1 MMDALNFFMG
11 LSYHSLVRLVSLHEE
26 APCDEPHEC
35 AMLHTMIDRIRA
47 ALMDREAA
55 MLMQIERLV
64 GVNSFTENREGG
76 KRVGAMLAELL
87 GEIPGVSLR
96 VIPSD
101 RYAPH
106 LVAASAAAVSSSEG
120 AIAIIGHL
128 DTVFPPGTFEGF
140 HRQGDVARGPGVL
153 DMKGGLV
160 VAIEALRA
168 LAEVGVL
175 DRLPVRFVIVS
186 DEEVG
191 SPEGQPI
198 LRREVAGAACA
209 LTLEAGR
216 QADRVITARKGTG
229 LAKVVAKGRA
239 AHAGN
244 AHQQGANAIWAL
256 ARFIDRAQAITDYER
271 GVTVNVGKVSG
282 GQSKN
287 TVPDEAEAQVDFRF
301 IRIAD
306 AEATFAALVA
316 AGYAAA
322 ASVSGTCITVDGGP
336 ARMPL
341 ERTEDNVALY
351 REYAACAR
359 AFGLGDG
366 EAPLLGGG
374 SDASTTAAM
383 GIPSIDGLGP
393 RGSGFHTKEEMIEV
407 SSLVPKA
414 EALAAVLL
422 GRAPRA

>member
-1 MMDALNFFMG
+1 MN
-11 LSYHSLVRLVSLHEE
+11 
-26 APCDEPHEC
+26 
-35 AMLHTMIDRIRA
+35 DRILA
-47 ALMDREAA
+47 ALAAREAA
-55 MLMQIERLV
+55 MLSRTERLV
-64 GVNSFTENREGG
+64 AINSFTDNREGG
-76 KRVGAMLAELL
+76 ERVGQVLAEWL
-87 GEIPGVSLR
+87 GEIQDLSLR
-96 VIPSD
+96 VIPSE

-106 LVAASAAAVSSSEG
+106 LVASSAAAEASAEG
-120 AIAIIGHL
+120 AIALVGHL

-140 HRQGDVARGPGVL
+140 HRDGELARGPGVL

-160 VAIEALRA
+160 IAIEALRA
-168 LAEVGVL
+168 LAAEGVL
-175 DRLPVRFVIVS
+175 SRLPVRFVIVS

-191 SPEGQPI
+191 SPEGQPLI
-198 LRREVAGAACA
+198 RRELAGAACA

-216 QADRVITARKGTG
+216 QADRVITSRKGTG
-229 LAKVVAKGRA
+229 SAKVTAAGRA

-256 ARFIDRAQAITDYER
+256 ARFVDRAQAITDYER

-287 TVPDEAEAQVDFRF
+287 TVPDQAEAQLDFRF

-306 AEATFAALVA
+306 GEATYASLVA
-316 AGYAAA
+316 AAEEAAA
-322 ASVSGTCITVDGGP
+322 DVPGTSLTVTGGP

-341 ERTEDNVALY
+341 ERSDANVALY
-351 REYAACAR
+351 KEYAARAR
-359 AFGLGDG
+359 DAGLGDG

-383 GIPSIDGLGP
+383 GIASIDGLGP
-393 RGSGFHTKEEMIEV
+393 RGSGFHTKDELIEV

-414 EALAAVLL
+414 EAIAAFLL
-422 GRAPRA
+422 GRVKRA